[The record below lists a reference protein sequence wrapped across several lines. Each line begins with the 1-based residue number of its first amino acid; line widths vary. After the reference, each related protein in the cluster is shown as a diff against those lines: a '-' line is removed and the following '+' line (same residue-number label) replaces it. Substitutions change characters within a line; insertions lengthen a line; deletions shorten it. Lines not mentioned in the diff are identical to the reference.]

1 VCRNITPEVL
11 KLFKESGLKFE
22 RKKAKKSLRLWLGR
36 VWPFLSFYTKYYCR
50 SRQMPQMI
58 WPRAQ
63 CTSHRAIPACSIHA
77 VRSETTESNTA
88 NSTRPRS
95 LLLNPFSLQVNDG
108 PCQVFGATESKGGD
122 ASTKNIA
129 TSMHCIRAARAK
141 VFFCS

>member
-1 VCRNITPEVL
+1 LRE
-11 KLFKESGLKFE
+11 
-22 RKKAKKSLRLWLGR
+22 KAKKSLRLWLGR

-50 SRQMPQMI
+50 SRQMPQMV
-58 WPRAQ
+58 WPRGPVHI
-63 CTSHRAIPACSIHA
+63 TPSHSSVLHASIHA

-129 TSMHCIRAARAK
+129 TSMHCIRAAGAYQSFLLFLTRTSSHNGG
-141 VFFCS
+141 VYVGT